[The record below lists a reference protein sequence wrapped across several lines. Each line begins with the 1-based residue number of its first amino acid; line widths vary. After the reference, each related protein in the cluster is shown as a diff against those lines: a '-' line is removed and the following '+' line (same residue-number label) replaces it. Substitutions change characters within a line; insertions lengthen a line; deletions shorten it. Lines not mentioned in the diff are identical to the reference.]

1 MPRHQ
6 SDSRAVSDGM
16 NLMFAVLALTAVAIA
31 LVSRCVGWYC
41 FPGDARKAKALAW
54 ILASAVTLALLG
66 FVASGDSPR
75 QDAKIPRPV
84 HRSSEELAAGAA
96 LLKGQGVE
104 ARRRVLERWQ
114 AEVAGK
120 TPDAALRERLR

>member
-6 SDSRAVSDGM
+6 SDDRAVSDGI
-16 NLMFAVLALTAVAIA
+16 NLILAIMALTAVVIA

-41 FPGDARKAKALAW
+41 FPEDARKAKVLAW
-54 ILASAVTLALLG
+54 IVAIAATLALMG
-66 FVASGDSPR
+66 FLAPGDRPR
-75 QDAKIPRPV
+75 HNVEIPQPA

-114 AEVAGK
+114 AERAGK

>member
-6 SDSRAVSDGM
+6 SDSRAVSDGI
-16 NLMFAVLALTAVAIA
+16 NLILGFFALTALAIA
-31 LVSRCVGWYC
+31 FASRCVGSYC
-41 FPGDARKAKALAW
+41 FPEDAKKAKALAW
-54 ILASAVTLALLG
+54 ILAIAVTLALLG

-114 AEVAGK
+114 AERAGK